1 MISQIVLLL
10 GLPGLFA
17 IKTITGLPKVIMYI
31 VIFLIFFKEINFKN
45 LLLFNL
51 RVNITYIFWLLIVFL
66 FLLEYLLTK
75 QNDTRQFVSLLV
87 ILGLIVILLS
97 QRKKF
102 FEKINEKNLLK
113 TLLIVSSVSVIFI
126 AISTPLELNYWLQK
140 GGRLYVG
147 DTENP
152 LIVSWTSGLNVIFVL
167 YYIFRYK
174 PKYTTVIFLM
184 GVILLSMYLYLLSFS
199 KSSVLGI
206 LFIIIYFVKKIG
218 LYKILRKKT
227 TYIIVILFIFIFM
240 FFREQI
246 INIYKLLTL
255 SVNSLL
261 YNTGEILSADIRH
274 ENFEITFE
282 KYLTVDNFWGWGIN
296 SFRMDSPILQVIV
309 DFGYFIG
316 GLFILFFLVFPLL
329 LIFYKIKAKRIKMKE
344 EIAIII
350 YLFFLP
356 NFLFHGTPY
365 EYIIWIPVIFFFCF
379 VKFPKIIVWRKNYV

>member
-17 IKTITGLPKVIMYI
+17 IKTMIGFPKALIYM
-31 VIFLIFFKEINFKN
+31 VIFLIFLGDMNFKN

-51 RVNITYIFWLLIVFL
+51 RVNITYLFWLSLVLL
-66 FLLEYLLTK
+66 FLLEYFLTN
-75 QNDTRQFVSLLV
+75 QNNTRQLVSLLV
-87 ILGLIVILLS
+87 ILGLIFILLS
-97 QRKKF
+97 QNKNN

-113 TLLIVSSVSVIFI
+113 VLIIVSSISVIFT
-126 AISTPLELNYWLQK
+126 AVSTPLDTNYWLQK

-152 LIVSWTSGLNVIFVL
+152 LIVSWTSGLNIIFIL
-167 YYIFRYK
+167 YYLFKYK
-174 PKYTTVIFLM
+174 LKYAIAISLIGM
-184 GVILLSMYLYLLSFS
+184 ILLSMYIYLLSFS
-199 KSSVLGI
+199 KSSILGI
-206 LFIIIYFVKKIG
+206 LLIAIYFIRKIG
-218 LYKILRKKT
+218 LRKILIKKV
-227 TYIIVILFIFIFM
+227 TYIMIILSISIFII
-240 FFREQI
+240 FREQFV
-246 INIYKLLTL
+246 NIYKLLTL

-274 ENFEITFE
+274 ENFKNTFV
-282 KYLTVDNFWGWGIN
+282 KYFTSDNFWGWGIN
-296 SFRMDSPILQVIV
+296 SFRMDSPILQIIV

-316 GLFILFFLVFPLL
+316 SLYVLFFFILPLV
-329 LIFYKIKAKRIKMKE
+329 LIFYKIKTKKIELKE
-344 EIAIII
+344 EIAIMI